1 MLPANLELSA
11 MEMMLVTTVSRE
23 TVLRTYL
30 NKVKNDYE
38 DIPIDCMPSLS
49 MVSEEKKRRRF

>member
-1 MLPANLELSA
+1 

-38 DIPIDCMPSLS
+38 DIPIDCMPSLG
-49 MVSEEKKRRRF
+49 MVSEEKNRRRF